1 MIAVSDRVTSISRDV
16 SDEALDEKPLRTV
29 VSRSG
34 RRRDGCFNRSSLE
47 I

>member
-1 MIAVSDRVTSISRDV
+1 VIGVSDRVASISRAV

-29 VSRSG
+29 VNRTG